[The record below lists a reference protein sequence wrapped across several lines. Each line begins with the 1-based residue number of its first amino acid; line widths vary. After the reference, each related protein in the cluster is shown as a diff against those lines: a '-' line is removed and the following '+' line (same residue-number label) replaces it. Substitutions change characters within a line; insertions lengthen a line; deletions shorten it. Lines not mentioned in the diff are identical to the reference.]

1 MSIGGSIVLQFA
13 STLTL
18 NFPRTLFFSR
28 HPYSS
33 YPSYPPPG
41 CFLSGGEAQR
51 LNIARAL
58 VSKPDLLLL
67 DDPTNNLQDDLAN
80 EVMSNIRKLPCTV
93 IFTTQDPDLIKHSDV
108 CGLLQDRGISE
119 LMRTDNL
126 RAGTFK
132 ERERDVHPSYLA
144 SSIYP
149 SYTPFIHLPYHIYTM
164 YTRYTSIYTPY
175 IHHIYA

>member
-28 HPYSS
+28 HPYS
-33 YPSYPPPG
+33 SYPPPG

-126 RAGTFK
+126 RAGTC
-132 ERERDVHPSYLA
+132 EPIIL
-144 SSIYP
+144 YP
-149 SYTPFIHLPYHIYTM
+149 SYTL
-164 YTRYTSIYTPY
+164 Y
-175 IHHIYA
+175 IDANG